1 MKQRRL
7 KTKQTHPGSNSF
19 RAPTR
24 PSASFNFQKR
34 LPRAK
39 KTLHSLSFHNTSFT
53 SCFSGNLET
62 AWGRTLDREPAR
74 LPSKNGINDRFRN
87 AIQTEGTIGEV
98 SEFDKN
104 LTDLERRGGSVTS
117 RPLASST
124 LPASLRPQT
133 LKDQHPKAM
142 AQKPA
147 HTQPDCLRLTID
159 DVDHNGHHSKPKH
172 SHSHTIKSIAPD
184 HSSVSHSHASMTT
197 AQSISQNKLQRA
209 KNSKRNRRSTKSQ
222 RPISAPKHTTF
233 LSNIGSTADSDMY
246 LTMEDLDQKSVRD
259 FRRVAHLVAAL
270 LFFDMLFLILGFA
283 IEGRHL
289 LHETTTCKLGSLGL
303 TYIVFFIDVGYLLAT
318 FNNLGQF
325 GSPRDFRKLTLV
337 SSRRQLLLVFQ
348 IVFAVC
354 LLQMHLPNSVCTR
367 TSLFFDS
374 FALLT
379 VFLHSIVF
387 YANFRQC
394 EHAAKTC
401 SFSEAVQSEI
411 AESVAASVCHMDDN
425 NKTHNGDLA
434 SAKEVFE
441 GSFCLYPP
449 PRAPKRR
456 TKRSR
461 RRKRR
466 VRAQRPKVMNE
477 QCWEEDSGC
486 KDDISGQHSVN
497 QNDTNNDENIQNI
510 QNHQINHND
519 SGNTTQ
525 NDLKSENGPQAS
537 KHSQKDK
544 SSQQKLPEEGNVHNL
559 KHTNADK
566 RKSSNSIKR
575 NAENQQNR
583 SGALKNFTP
592 DSYLKLSSPTLALD
606 LAKHLTH
613 FAPVQAN
620 ITPQTNLPYDDQ
632 NENENENNQI
642 KTDQTVIPKSLIKIS
657 PKFHSY
663 KRESKPQTS
672 NGIRVSFDKGPFA
685 VMNLSQSIQ
694 YGEPDIG
701 SDAEDSGIEDLCL
714 SVDDDFDMEG
724 LGAGSVFETPTK
736 RLEDEFRKTC
746 MSAGLGVNGRE

>member
-34 LPRAK
+34 LPRTK
-39 KTLHSLSFHNTSFT
+39 KTLHSVSFHNTSFT

-74 LPSKNGINDRFRN
+74 RPSKNGIHDRFRN
-87 AIQTEGTIGEV
+87 AIQTEGTIGQV

-104 LTDLERRGGSVTS
+104 LAHLERRGGAVTS
-117 RPLASST
+117 RPLASSRLT
-124 LPASLRPQT
+124 ASLRPQT

-142 AQKPA
+142 AQKPT
-147 HTQPDCLRLTID
+147 HTQPDCLKLTID
-159 DVDHNGHHSKPKH
+159 HVDHNGLHLNPKH
-172 SHSHTIKSIAPD
+172 SDSRTIQNIAPS

-197 AQSISQNKLQRA
+197 AQSLSHSRQLRA
-209 KNSKRNRRSTKSQ
+209 NNSKCNRRSTKSQ
-222 RPISAPKHTTF
+222 RPISGPKHTTF

-270 LFFDMLFLILGFA
+270 LFFDMLFLVLGFA
-283 IEGRHL
+283 VEGRHL

-411 AESVAASVCHMDDN
+411 AESVAASVSHMDDI
-425 NKTHNGDLA
+425 NKPQNGDLA

-441 GSFCLYPP
+441 GSFCLYPQ

-461 RRKRR
+461 RRRRR

-486 KDDISGQHSVN
+486 KDDISGQNSVE
-497 QNDTNNDENIQNI
+497 QNDTNNDENIENTQND
-510 QNHQINHND
+510 QIKNND
-519 SGNTTQ
+519 SGNTLKH
-525 NDLKSENGPQAS
+525 DLRSENGPQAS
-537 KHSQKDK
+537 NDSQKDQC
-544 SSQQKLPEEGNVHNL
+544 SQQKMLEEGNVQNSNL
-559 KHTNADK
+559 TNGDK
-566 RKSSNSIKR
+566 PDSSKSIKR

-583 SGALKNFTP
+583 SGALQNFTP
-592 DSYLKLSSPTLALD
+592 DSYLKLSSPTLAFNLSKHMTH
-606 LAKHLTH
+606 LA
-613 FAPVQAN
+613 PEQAN
-620 ITPQTNLPYDDQ
+620 ISPQSNSPNDDQ
-632 NENENENNQI
+632 NKNKIENNKI
-642 KTDQTVIPKSLIKIS
+642 KAHQTVNPKSLKTS
-657 PKFHSY
+657 PKFHPY
-663 KRESKPQTS
+663 KRDTKPQIS
-672 NGIRVSFDKGPFA
+672 NGIRVSFDKGSFA
-685 VMNLSQSIQ
+685 VMDLSQSIE
-694 YGEPDIG
+694 YRETEIG
-701 SDAEDSGIEDLCL
+701 SDLEDSGLEDLCL

-746 MSAGLGVNGRE
+746 MSAGQGVKGRE